1 MTTEATEAFPS
12 RTVSETVTEKGRKPA
27 KRESRGLLVRALV
40 LLIAMA
46 WTIPSAGLLISSLR
60 PEVSVSSSGWWSVF
74 AHPFEFTQYT
84 LANYERVITAEGLF
98 DAFINSLIV
107 TIPATVIPITLAA
120 FAAYG
125 FAWTKFRGR
134 SFLFA
139 MVVGLIVIP
148 LQMSL
153 VPLLRIYG
161 EFDLVG
167 SFVGVWLAHTGFG
180 LPLAIY
186 LLYNYISQL
195 PKDIFESAY
204 IDGATPFTAF
214 TRLVLP
220 LSFPALA
227 SFAILQFLWVW
238 NDLLVSLVFLGTNPE
253 VAVLTARVSQL
264 VGSRGAAWHLLTAGA
279 FVSMVVPLIVFLAL
293 QRFFVR
299 GLLAGSVKG

>member
-1 MTTEATEAFPS
+1 MTAETASAGAAPSLADVTQDATRVPGEPKS
-12 RTVSETVTEKGRKPA
+12 RSW
-27 KRESRGLLVRALV
+27 LVRALV
-40 LLIAMA
+40 LVIAVA
-46 WTIPSAGLLISSLR
+46 WTVPTAGLLISSLR
-60 PEVSVSSSGWWSVF
+60 PEVDVSGTGWWTIF
-74 AHPFEFTQYT
+74 AHPFELTQFTV
-84 LANYERVITAEGLF
+84 ANYERVLTAEGLF
-98 DAFINSLIV
+98 GAFINSLIV

-125 FAWTKFRGR
+125 FAWTRFRGR

-139 MVVGLIVIP
+139 IVVGLLVVP

-153 VPLLRIYG
+153 VPLLRLYG
-161 EFDLVG
+161 NYDLVG
-167 SFVGVWLAHTGFG
+167 TFVGIWLAHTGFG

-227 SFAILQFLWVW
+227 SFAIFQFLWVW
-238 NDLLVSLVFLGTNPE
+238 NDLLVSLVFLGTNPD